1 MKNPNKFIGNGKQ
14 ELSCFAI
21 QSKRARSNQHNNS
34 CIITRDLEITGVL
47 TMTYIPYILCH
58 DHQFIT
64 K

>member
-21 QSKRARSNQHNNS
+21 QSARASAQIS
-34 CIITRDLEITGVL
+34 IITRDLEITAVL
-47 TMTYIPYILCH
+47 TVTYIPYILCH